1 MHTIEKCYLL
11 VRKNG
16 IVGIENHPLSEF
28 RLSLEE
34 IYNVISPV
42 LRIEF
47 SIINE
52 LNELIEVACV
62 KLIVNN
68 SDRIE
73 DAFELQPRLTLKEV
87 ESILI
92 PF

>member
-16 IVGIENHPLSEF
+16 IVRIENHSLSEF

-52 LNELIEVACV
+52 MNELIEVICAKV
-62 KLIVNN
+62 IVDD
-68 SDRIE
+68 SGRIKE
-73 DAFELQPRLTLKEV
+73 AFVIEPRLSLKEV

>member
-1 MHTIEKCYLL
+1 MYTIEKCYLL

-16 IVGIENHPLSEF
+16 IVRIENHSLSEF